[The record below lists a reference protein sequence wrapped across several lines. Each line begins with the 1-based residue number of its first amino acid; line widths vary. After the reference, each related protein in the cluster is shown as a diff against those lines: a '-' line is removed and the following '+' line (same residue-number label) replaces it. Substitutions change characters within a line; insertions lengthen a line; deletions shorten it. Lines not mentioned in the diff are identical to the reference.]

1 MYFQNAVR
9 IALALA
15 AGRLIVGALDLSHGL
30 WALLATITV
39 MGTSASGTRT
49 ALWPA
54 FGGTLAG
61 AAVTAVMLYSWAT
74 TWHVAPTGRMGPT
87 GEGSG
92 AVRNPTV

>member
-61 AAVTAVMLYSWAT
+61 AAVTAVMLYSVGDHLARGPGGP
-74 TWHVAPTGRMGPT
+74 HGAHRGRFG
-87 GEGSG
+87 GSS
-92 AVRNPTV
+92 